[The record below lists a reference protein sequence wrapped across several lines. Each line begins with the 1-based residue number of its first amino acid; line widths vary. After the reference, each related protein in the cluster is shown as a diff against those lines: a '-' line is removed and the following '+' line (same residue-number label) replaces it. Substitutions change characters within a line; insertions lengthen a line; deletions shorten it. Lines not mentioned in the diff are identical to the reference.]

1 MQKQMLLRRF
11 GVAFFDLSL
20 WINERIRMEKKINNI
35 FRVCPKNLEKADDT
49 GLARM

>member
-1 MQKQMLLRRF
+1 MQMLLRRF

-20 WINERIRMEKKINNI
+20 WIDERARVKKKNEI

-49 GLARM
+49 GRARM